1 MVVSILL
8 RIRILLAATVFMG
21 TVNAQ
26 TDAAPAPV
34 PASPDA
40 QKPEAPAVVFHQS
53 VRRVIVDVVVSDS
66 DGKPVSG
73 LTAADFAIAEDG
85 NPQHIRA
92 FDIHNFDSLSDS
104 LPKLPE
110 SLPTNTFLN
119 VPAEPERG
127 PLYVLLLDLLNMS
140 VDDQP
145 VARQQLLKF
154 IRTKPLGTRF
164 AVFVLSDGLY
174 LVQGFTEDRNRLGDV
189 LDPKTSHAHL
199 PKLFL
204 YAEQYQPY
212 FSTTSALIRI
222 AGFMA
227 DLPGRKNVIWLS
239 ASFPT
244 SMLPTTGGSAEALTS
259 SEELKEATDALA
271 RGQIAVYPVDVRGAA
286 VTHVSARP
294 MNGSMATTSDSPQ
307 LNASYMTEEEI
318 AHTTGGRAFYNSNDL
333 ASALTEAT
341 EAGGHYYTLTY
352 SPSNQNY
359 DGHLRRIQ
367 VELAKRG
374 YHLEYRRSY
383 YGNPS
388 YGNPGNSNPS
398 NGNPSH
404 GTARST
410 ATVTATAPA
419 SALHLASESETHPPT
434 NIASSLSRYLQHG
447 TPLAHQ
453 LLFRAHIH
461 TLAPPARATPEQ
473 MAKLANPARDSG
485 PTRAKALRPI
495 QLQSY
500 EIDYSIAARY
510 PALEIAAAAFDA
522 EGKTVNAQIQQS
534 GDVAAKTAPQEDI
547 YHFQQH
553 IDLPTTA
560 VSVRLA
566 VRDVITDNVGALE
579 INLPLAPEAPNA
591 SAHTAGSFSEPEV
604 PSAPQ

>member
-212 FSTTSALIRI
+212 FSTTRALIRI

-473 MAKLANPARDSG
+473 MAKLANPAR
-485 PTRAKALRPI
+485 R
-495 QLQSY
+495 
-500 EIDYSIAARY
+500 
-510 PALEIAAAAFDA
+510 
-522 EGKTVNAQIQQS
+522 
-534 GDVAAKTAPQEDI
+534 
-547 YHFQQH
+547 
-553 IDLPTTA
+553 
-560 VSVRLA
+560 
-566 VRDVITDNVGALE
+566 
-579 INLPLAPEAPNA
+579 
-591 SAHTAGSFSEPEV
+591 
-604 PSAPQ
+604 